1 MLIGI
6 AGLFL
11 RLAYFPYDVPLMM
24 DSQAHF
30 WYAIDT
36 SILNQLPS
44 GHTLVNTGWPSFLS
58 IIFQLMD
65 SNNFLDYHN
74 MQRFVG
80 IIFSVATIFPVYL
93 LCSRYFKKT
102 YSLLG
107 ATLFIFEPRLIENS
121 LLGIPESMYV
131 FLMALLLF
139 LFLSNDFK
147 KIYLSFAVV
156 ALLAIVRY
164 EGLLMIIPIS
174 AVFFIRFRKQKKDL
188 IKYIICISVFIL
200 ILVPMAYLKSETMG
214 QDGFVSHIGAG
225 SHKFFHSKVQT
236 TEEFIY
242 LGSVNLI
249 KYLGWVQIPSFII
262 FVPLGMIFI
271 FKRFDYKK
279 ITIIL

>member
-1 MLIGI
+1 MSTKLNIVNTFENSTKKPIVFLVLIGI

-80 IIFSVATIFPVYL
+80 VGFSVATIFPVYL
-93 LCSRYFKKT
+93 LCSMYFKKS

-107 ATLFIFEPRLIENS
+107 AALFVFEPKLILNS
-121 LLGIPESMYV
+121 FLGTPESC
-131 FLMALLLF
+131 LLYT
-139 LFLSNDFK
+139 SD
-147 KIYLSFAVV
+147 A
-156 ALLAIVRY
+156 AD
-164 EGLLMIIPIS
+164 EGL
-174 AVFFIRFRKQKKDL
+174 V
-188 IKYIICISVFIL
+188 
-200 ILVPMAYLKSETMG
+200 
-214 QDGFVSHIGAG
+214 
-225 SHKFFHSKVQT
+225 
-236 TEEFIY
+236 
-242 LGSVNLI
+242 
-249 KYLGWVQIPSFII
+249 
-262 FVPLGMIFI
+262 
-271 FKRFDYKK
+271 
-279 ITIIL
+279 